1 MEKKNLY
8 EQQIEKLKAAMQEG
22 SREAYDYLMTDPP
35 DDDVRTRLV
44 LAKNTAER
52 APDVLVAAR
61 CAGRFAVFDLY
72 LADDDGLKDESAAE
86 AGEVT

>member
-22 SREAYDYLMTDPP
+22 SREALDYLTTDPP

-52 APDVLVAAR
+52 APDVVVAAR
-61 CAGRFAVFDLY
+61 CAGRFAVFELY
-72 LADDDGLKDESAAE
+72 LGDQGA
-86 AGEVT
+86 